1 MVVEK
6 ETQWN
11 QETTL
16 KPVSKGSEGQGKI
29 FHDVN
34 KIDSNN
40 YRK

>member
-16 KPVSKGSEGQGKI
+16 KPVSKGSEGAGEKI
-29 FHDVN
+29 
-34 KIDSNN
+34 S
-40 YRK
+40 